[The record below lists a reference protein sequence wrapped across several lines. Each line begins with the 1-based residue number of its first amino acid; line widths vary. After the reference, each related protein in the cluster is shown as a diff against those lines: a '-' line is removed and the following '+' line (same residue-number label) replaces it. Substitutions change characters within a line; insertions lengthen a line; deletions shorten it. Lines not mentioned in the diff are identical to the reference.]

1 MEMNEDVFS
10 FEDFLAGK
18 IQKPVKSKPIEK
30 PVEKVVESAVEET
43 PEVEE
48 IQKVEDIIK
57 QPEPPQVVEV
67 EEISEEDEE
76 EYVEEFVEETPQVV
90 EENFYPL
97 FKDKGENF
105 SCDIYVEGAKTDETI
120 TRLIIESEDWTL
132 MFPGEIKNGKVN
144 IPIRKLNLF
153 EEGQRG
159 KIKLEVIA
167 EGTVFIPWE
176 DEFKIKVSKKVSV
189 SLNENKKPTQPVKK
203 PGVGVKVNVKKS

>member
-10 FEDFLAGK
+10 FEDFLAGRS
-18 IQKPVKSKPIEK
+18 QKSVKSKP
-30 PVEKVVESAVEET
+30 VERVVESIVVEEN
-43 PEVEE
+43 PEIEEDKIDVIKQPDPPQETEE
-48 IQKVEDIIK
+48 IQ
-57 QPEPPQVVEV
+57 
-67 EEISEEDEE
+67 EEDEE
-76 EYVEEFVEETPQVV
+76 EHFETPNLV

-97 FKDKGENF
+97 YKDRGENF

-120 TRLIIESEDWTL
+120 TRLIIETEDWTL
-132 MFPGEIKNGKVN
+132 MFPGEIKNGKVS

-189 SLNENKKPTQPVKK
+189 SLNENKKIIQPVKK
-203 PGVGVKVNVKKS
+203 PGVGVKVNVRK

>member
-1 MEMNEDVFS
+1 MEMNEDAFS

-18 IQKPVKSKPIEK
+18 VQKPVRSK
-30 PVEKVVESAVEET
+30 PVEKVVESVEVQEK
-43 PEVEE
+43 PEEPEEVEV
-48 IQKVEDIIK
+48 QKVEYIK
-57 QPEPPQVVEV
+57 QPEPPQVVEP
-67 EEISEEDEE
+67 
-76 EYVEEFVEETPQVV
+76 EFEETPEEEEEESYEETPEVV

-97 FKDKGENF
+97 YKDKGENF

-120 TRLIIESEDWTL
+120 TRLIIETEDWTL

-167 EGTVFIPWE
+167 EGSVFIPWE

-203 PGVGVKVNVKKS
+203 PGVGVKVNVKK

>member
-1 MEMNEDVFS
+1 MEINEDVFS

-30 PVEKVVESAVEET
+30 VVESIEVEET

-48 IQKVEDIIK
+48 IQKVEDIK
-57 QPEPPQVVEV
+57 LPEPPQVIEQEF
-67 EEISEEDEE
+67 EETPEEEEE
-76 EYVEEFVEETPQVV
+76 EYVEETPQVV
-90 EENFYPL
+90 EESFYPL
-97 FKDKGENF
+97 YKDKGENF

-203 PGVGVKVNVKKS
+203 PGVGVKVNVRK

>member
-1 MEMNEDVFS
+1 MNEDVFS

-18 IQKPVKSKPIEK
+18 VQKPVKSK
-30 PVEKVVESAVEET
+30 PVEKVVESVEVEET

-48 IQKVEDIIK
+48 IQKVEDIK
-57 QPEPPQVVEV
+57 LPDPPQVIEQEV
-67 EEISEEDEE
+67 EETPEEEEE
-76 EYVEEFVEETPQVV
+76 EYVEETTQVV

-97 FKDKGENF
+97 YKDKGENF

-203 PGVGVKVNVKKS
+203 PGVGVKVNVKK

>member
-18 IQKPVKSKPIEK
+18 VQKPVKSKPIEK
-30 PVEKVVESAVEET
+30 VVESIAIEET

-48 IQKVEDIIK
+48 VEEVEDVIK

-67 EEISEEDEE
+67 EETSEEEEE
-76 EYVEEFVEETPQVV
+76 EYVEETPQVV

-97 FKDKGENF
+97 YKDKGENF

-120 TRLIIESEDWTL
+120 TRLIIETEDWTL

-203 PGVGVKVNVKKS
+203 PGVGVKVNVKK

>member
-18 IQKPVKSKPIEK
+18 IQKPVKSKP
-30 PVEKVVESAVEET
+30 VEKVVESVEVEET

-48 IQKVEDIIK
+48 IQKVEDIK
-57 QPEPPQVVEV
+57 LPDPPQVIGQEA
-67 EEISEEDEE
+67 EETPEEEEE
-76 EYVEEFVEETPQVV
+76 EYVEETTQVV

-97 FKDKGENF
+97 YKDKGENF

-203 PGVGVKVNVKKS
+203 PGVGVKVNVKK

>member
-18 IQKPVKSKPIEK
+18 VQKPVKSK
-30 PVEKVVESAVEET
+30 PVEKVVESVEVEET

-48 IQKVEDIIK
+48 IQKVEDIK
-57 QPEPPQVVEV
+57 LPDPPQVIEQEV
-67 EEISEEDEE
+67 EETPEEEEE
-76 EYVEEFVEETPQVV
+76 EYVEETTQVV

-97 FKDKGENF
+97 YKDKGENF

-120 TRLIIESEDWTL
+120 TRLIIESEDWIL

-203 PGVGVKVNVKKS
+203 PGVGVKVNVKK

>member
-18 IQKPVKSKPIEK
+18 VQKPVRSK
-30 PVEKVVESAVEET
+30 PVEKVVESVEVQEK
-43 PEVEE
+43 PEEVEV
-48 IQKVEDIIK
+48 QKVEYIK
-57 QPEPPQVVEV
+57 QPEPPQVVEPEF
-67 EEISEEDEE
+67 EESPEE
-76 EYVEEFVEETPQVV
+76 EEEESYEESPEVV

-97 FKDKGENF
+97 YKDKGENF

-120 TRLIIESEDWTL
+120 TRLIIETEDWTL

-167 EGTVFIPWE
+167 EGTLFVPFE
-176 DEFKIKVSKKVSV
+176 QEFKVKVSKKVSV
-189 SLNENKKPTQPVKK
+189 VLNESKNQKPKQLTKSPSVRVDVKK
-203 PGVGVKVNVKKS
+203 

>member
-18 IQKPVKSKPIEK
+18 VQKPVKSK
-30 PVEKVVESAVEET
+30 PVEKVVESIAIEENT
-43 PEVEE
+43 EVEE
-48 IQKVEDIIK
+48 VEDIIK

-67 EEISEEDEE
+67 EETSEEEEE
-76 EYVEEFVEETPQVV
+76 EYVEETPQVV

-97 FKDKGENF
+97 YKDKGENF

-120 TRLIIESEDWTL
+120 TRLIIETEDWTL

-176 DEFKIKVSKKVSV
+176 DDFKIKVSKKVSV

-203 PGVGVKVNVKKS
+203 PGVGVKVNVKK

>member
-1 MEMNEDVFS
+1 MNEDVFS

-18 IQKPVKSKPIEK
+18 VQKPVKSK
-30 PVEKVVESAVEET
+30 PVEKVVESVEVEET

-48 IQKVEDIIK
+48 IQKVEDIK
-57 QPEPPQVVEV
+57 LPDPPQVIGQEA
-67 EEISEEDEE
+67 EETPEEEEE
-76 EYVEEFVEETPQVV
+76 EYVEETTQVV

-97 FKDKGENF
+97 YKDKGENF

-203 PGVGVKVNVKKS
+203 PGVGVKVNVKK

>member
-18 IQKPVKSKPIEK
+18 VQKPVKSK
-30 PVEKVVESAVEET
+30 PVEKVVESVEVEET

-48 IQKVEDIIK
+48 IQKVEDIK
-57 QPEPPQVVEV
+57 LPDPPQVIGQEA
-67 EEISEEDEE
+67 EETPEEEEE
-76 EYVEEFVEETPQVV
+76 EYVEETTQVV

-97 FKDKGENF
+97 YKDKGENF

-203 PGVGVKVNVKKS
+203 PGVGVKVNVKK

>member
-18 IQKPVKSKPIEK
+18 VEKPVKSKPIK
-30 PVEKVVESAVEET
+30 KVVETIEVEET

-48 IQKVEDIIK
+48 IQKVEDIK

-67 EEISEEDEE
+67 EETPEEEE
-76 EYVEEFVEETPQVV
+76 EYVEEQPQVV

-97 FKDKGENF
+97 YKDKGENF

-203 PGVGVKVNVKKS
+203 PGVGVKVNVRK

>member
-18 IQKPVKSKPIEK
+18 VQKPVRSK
-30 PVEKVVESAVEET
+30 PVEKVVESVEVQEK
-43 PEVEE
+43 PEEVEV
-48 IQKVEDIIK
+48 QKVEYIK
-57 QPEPPQVVEV
+57 QPEPPQVVEPEF
-67 EEISEEDEE
+67 EESPEE
-76 EYVEEFVEETPQVV
+76 EEEESYGEVPEVV

-97 FKDKGENF
+97 YKDKGENF

-120 TRLIIESEDWTL
+120 TRLIIETEDWTL

-167 EGTVFIPWE
+167 EGTLFVPFE
-176 DEFKIKVSKKVSV
+176 QEFKVKVSKKVSV
-189 SLNENKKPTQPVKK
+189 VLNESKNQKPKQLTKSPSVRVDVKK
-203 PGVGVKVNVKKS
+203 

>member
-18 IQKPVKSKPIEK
+18 VQKPVKSKPIEK
-30 PVEKVVESAVEET
+30 VVESIAIEET

-48 IQKVEDIIK
+48 VEDVIK

-67 EEISEEDEE
+67 EETSEEEEE
-76 EYVEEFVEETPQVV
+76 EYVEETPQVV

-97 FKDKGENF
+97 YKDKGENF

-120 TRLIIESEDWTL
+120 TRLIIETEDWTL

-167 EGTVFIPWE
+167 EGTVFIPWQ

-189 SLNENKKPTQPVKK
+189 SLNENKKPTQPVKNS
-203 PGVGVKVNVKKS
+203 GVGVKVNVKK

>member
-1 MEMNEDVFS
+1 MEINEDVFS

-18 IQKPVKSKPIEK
+18 VQKPVKSKPIEK
-30 PVEKVVESAVEET
+30 VVESIAIEET

-48 IQKVEDIIK
+48 VEDVIK

-67 EEISEEDEE
+67 EETSEEEEE
-76 EYVEEFVEETPQVV
+76 EYVEETPQVV

-97 FKDKGENF
+97 YKDKGENF

-120 TRLIIESEDWTL
+120 TRLIIETEDWTL

-176 DEFKIKVSKKVSV
+176 DDFKIKVSKKVSV

-203 PGVGVKVNVKKS
+203 PGVGVKVNVKK

>member
-1 MEMNEDVFS
+1 MELNENVFS

-18 IQKPVKSKPIEK
+18 VEKPAKFK
-30 PVEKVVESAVEET
+30 PVEKVVESVEEEKADIVKEPEPPIPSKEVEEVEEVVEET
-43 PEVEE
+43 PEETY
-48 IQKVEDIIK
+48 
-57 QPEPPQVVEV
+57 
-67 EEISEEDEE
+67 EE
-76 EYVEEFVEETPQVV
+76 EEEFQEESPAV

-97 FKDKGENF
+97 YKDKAENF

-120 TRLIIESEDWTL
+120 TRLIVESDDWTL

-176 DEFKIKVSKKVSV
+176 DEFKIKLSKKVSI

-203 PGVGVKVNVKKS
+203 PGVGVKVNVRK

>member
-18 IQKPVKSKPIEK
+18 VQKPVKSK
-30 PVEKVVESAVEET
+30 PVEKVVESVEVEET

-48 IQKVEDIIK
+48 IQKVEDIK
-57 QPEPPQVVEV
+57 LPDPPQVIEQEV
-67 EEISEEDEE
+67 EETPEEEEE
-76 EYVEEFVEETPQVV
+76 EYVEETTQVV

-97 FKDKGENF
+97 YKDKGENF

-203 PGVGVKVNVKKS
+203 PGVGVKVNVKK

>member
-18 IQKPVKSKPIEK
+18 VQKPVKSK
-30 PVEKVVESAVEET
+30 PVEKVVESIAIEENT
-43 PEVEE
+43 EVEE
-48 IQKVEDIIK
+48 VEDIIK

-67 EEISEEDEE
+67 EETSEEEEE
-76 EYVEEFVEETPQVV
+76 EYVEETPQVV

-97 FKDKGENF
+97 YKDKGENF

-120 TRLIIESEDWTL
+120 TRLIIETEDWTL

-203 PGVGVKVNVKKS
+203 PGVGVKVNVKK

>member
-1 MEMNEDVFS
+1 MNEDVFS

-18 IQKPVKSKPIEK
+18 VQKPVRSK
-30 PVEKVVESAVEET
+30 PVEKVVESVEVQEK
-43 PEVEE
+43 PEEVEV
-48 IQKVEDIIK
+48 QKVEYIK
-57 QPEPPQVVEV
+57 QPEPPQVVEPEF
-67 EEISEEDEE
+67 EESPEE
-76 EYVEEFVEETPQVV
+76 EEEESYEETPEVV

-97 FKDKGENF
+97 YKDKGENF

-120 TRLIIESEDWTL
+120 TRLIIETEDWTL

-167 EGTVFIPWE
+167 EGTLFVPFE
-176 DEFKIKVSKKVSV
+176 QEFKVKVSKKVSV
-189 SLNENKKPTQPVKK
+189 VLNESKNQKPKQLTKSPSVRVDVKK
-203 PGVGVKVNVKKS
+203 

>member
-18 IQKPVKSKPIEK
+18 VQKPVRSK
-30 PVEKVVESAVEET
+30 PVEKVVESVEVQEK
-43 PEVEE
+43 PEEVEV
-48 IQKVEDIIK
+48 QKVEYIK
-57 QPEPPQVVEV
+57 QPEPPQVVEPEF
-67 EEISEEDEE
+67 EESPEE
-76 EYVEEFVEETPQVV
+76 EEEESYEETPEVV

-97 FKDKGENF
+97 YKDKGENF

-120 TRLIIESEDWTL
+120 TRLIIETEDWTL

-167 EGTVFIPWE
+167 EGTLFVPFE
-176 DEFKIKVSKKVSV
+176 QEFKVKVSKKVSV
-189 SLNENKKPTQPVKK
+189 VLNESKNQKPKQLTKSPSVRVDVKK
-203 PGVGVKVNVKKS
+203 

>member
-1 MEMNEDVFS
+1 MELNENVFS

-18 IQKPVKSKPIEK
+18 IEKPTKSK
-30 PVEKVVESAVEET
+30 PVEKVVESVEEETTEIVKEPEPPIPSKEVEVEEVIEET
-43 PEVEE
+43 PE
-48 IQKVEDIIK
+48 
-57 QPEPPQVVEV
+57 EV
-67 EEISEEDEE
+67 YEE
-76 EYVEEFVEETPQVV
+76 EEEVQETPEVV

-97 FKDKGENF
+97 YKDKSENF

-120 TRLIIESEDWTL
+120 TRLIVETEDWTL

-153 EEGQRG
+153 EEGQKG

-176 DEFKIKVSKKVSV
+176 DEFKIKLSKKVSI

-203 PGVGVKVNVKKS
+203 PGVGVKVNVKK

>member
-18 IQKPVKSKPIEK
+18 VQKPVKSKPIEK
-30 PVEKVVESAVEET
+30 VVESVEVED
-43 PEVEE
+43 EKNVEE
-48 IQKVEDIIK
+48 IAEIEEVKPEP
-57 QPEPPQVVEV
+57 QPEPQPNPEEEV
-67 EEISEEDEE
+67 ETYEE
-76 EYVEEFVEETPQVV
+76 EEEVIEMPQLV

-97 FKDKGENF
+97 FKDKSENF

-120 TRLIIESEDWTL
+120 TRLIVETEDWTL
-132 MFPGEIKNGKVN
+132 MFPGEIKNGKVT
-144 IPIRKLNLF
+144 IPIRKLNIF

-159 KIKLEVIA
+159 TIKLEVIA
-167 EGTVFIPWE
+167 EGTVFIPWQ

-203 PGVGVKVNVKKS
+203 PGVGVKVNVKR

>member
-18 IQKPVKSKPIEK
+18 VQKPVKSKPIEK
-30 PVEKVVESAVEET
+30 VVESIAIEET

-48 IQKVEDIIK
+48 VEDVIK

-67 EEISEEDEE
+67 EETSEEEEE
-76 EYVEEFVEETPQVV
+76 EYVEETPQVV

-97 FKDKGENF
+97 YKDKGENF

-120 TRLIIESEDWTL
+120 TRLIIETEDWTL

-176 DEFKIKVSKKVSV
+176 DDFKIKVSKKVSV

-203 PGVGVKVNVKKS
+203 PGVGVKVNVKK